1 MPIDGL
7 TGIAS
12 GVDTSAI
19 VDKLMSIE
27 RQSRE
32 RMDLRKTAITTR
44 QTNLGTIQTKL
55 LALRTATSGLRDVGT
70 WADKQ
75 TVESSDTRVGIERLS
90 GAGPGGYTISVSQLA
105 RAEQRTYTY
114 TKPAAATTLS
124 IGSVSVDL
132 QAGATID
139 DAVSAVNGASGSPV
153 YATNVDG
160 KLVLSA
166 RTTGKSSAFTATGS
180 ALSGEVIREGVNA
193 KYSIDG
199 ATEVESQTN
208 TVTNAIAGV
217 RLTLKGVT
225 AAPAS
230 VTIGAPGLD
239 KEAVK
244 TKVTA
249 FITAYNDLLTTTRG
263 MLDEKRVADAKTA
276 TDVSKGTLWGDTGMS
291 TLLAR
296 LRTAAS
302 DTVTGNASTMDELRE
317 IGVST
322 GKPTGGAPSADSKLG
337 ILVLDEAQLDKALED
352 PQAVRKMLGGIT
364 GTDGF
369 AQRLENVVKSY
380 TGAGGMLTA
389 RISEGDRSLS
399 QLQTRMTAEDTR
411 LSAVEKRLKTQ
422 FAAME
427 SALGNAQNQQ
437 AWLAGQITALG

>member
-1 MPIDGL
+1 MAIDGL

-44 QTNLGTIQTKL
+44 QANLGTIQTKL
-55 LALRTATSGLRDVGT
+55 LALRNATSGLRDVGT
-70 WADKQ
+70 WSDKQ

-114 TKPAAATTLS
+114 AKPAAATTLTV
-124 IGSVSVDL
+124 GSVSVDL

-139 DAVSAVNGASGSPV
+139 DAVSAVNGVSGSPV

-166 RTTGKSSAFTATGS
+166 RTTGTSSAFTATGS

-239 KEAVK
+239 KAAVK
-244 TKVTA
+244 EKVTA

-263 MLDEKRVADAKTA
+263 MLDEKRVADAKTNA
-276 TDVSKGTLWGDTGMS
+276 DVSKGTLWGDTGMS
-291 TLLAR
+291 TLLSR

-302 DTVTGNASTMDELRE
+302 DTVGGNPATMDELRE

-380 TGAGGMLTA
+380 TGAGGRLTA

-411 LSAVEKRLKTQ
+411 LSAVEKRLKAQ